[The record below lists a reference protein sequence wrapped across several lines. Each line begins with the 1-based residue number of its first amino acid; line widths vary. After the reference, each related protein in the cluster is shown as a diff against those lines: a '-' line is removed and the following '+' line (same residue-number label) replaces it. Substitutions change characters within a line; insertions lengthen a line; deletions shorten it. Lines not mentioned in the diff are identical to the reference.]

1 MPDNS
6 LLTPPYLDPSD
17 ANMQAYMDAN
27 RKQMLAQMLMQNMQQ
42 STQTPSDWNSMK
54 VVPRRGLLQNL
65 APLAS
70 ALMAR
75 KAMDNSQSAQSQYF
89 KKMYGGDQ
97 QQPTGPG
104 AGIIDPGAPPEQQQA
119 AQAVTDMPAAR
130 PGLLPPAQNPLL
142 PAGASRGTAQAALGM
157 LGPQEYAKGVMLPNL
172 MGSPEW
178 QTTLRAYGGNV
189 AAAQAAMQAEAVKK
203 GTLELRSGGEARIP
217 DMSAPGGYRTIRTPN
232 LSPDMDYTRGANGD
246 ITEAHNIPGAVPALE
261 AQKGGVTAAEEQN
274 KPRMIPMGGGVERLG
289 YPQDVGAGL
298 PPALRGTMPPAVGA
312 SPGLT
317 APGPG
322 QQASPQPA
330 PSMPQAPAPRS
341 YFPQP
346 QAAAPPQAQ
355 GLQLPQKDDS
365 GVIHNNLWPN
375 IPKMQVPQTPGQTSN
390 AYQQEI
396 VKSAAAKH
404 QELVNEY
411 GKQSAAGVQQL
422 EYLTE
427 AEKALPKAETG
438 PMSEWL
444 THNRGI
450 LVQQF
455 PSLAGA
461 LGGDKVTPTLE
472 LNKQL
477 TNAALQGA
485 RSTFGT
491 RMTQNEVKLQ
501 TEEMSPSTAM
511 THDAL
516 VSLIHQAKMKA
527 AYAIQQDKDY
537 GEYHA
542 QNGDPNRFE
551 SQYNVRRPITRFA
564 AQYDTQPAALDR
576 LRKNPHMLPDFKT
589 KFGWD
594 PTQ

>member
-42 STQTPSDWNSMK
+42 STQTPSDWDSMK
-54 VVPRRGLLQNL
+54 VVPHRGLLQNL
-65 APLAS
+65 APLAN

-75 KAMDNSQSAQSQYF
+75 KAMDSSQSAQSQYF

-104 AGIIDPGAPPEQQQA
+104 AGIIDPNAPPDQQA
-119 AQAVTDMPAAR
+119 AAQGVTDMPPAR
-130 PGLLPPAQNPLL
+130 PGLLPQSPQNPML

-157 LGPQEYAKGVMLPNL
+157 MGPQEYAKGVMLPQL

-178 QTTLRAYGGNV
+178 QTALRANGGN
-189 AAAQAAMQAEAVKK
+189 AQAAMAQLRAEGVKK

-217 DMSAPGGYRTIRTPN
+217 DQTQPGGYRTIRTPN
-232 LSPDMDYTRGANGD
+232 LSPDMDYTRGPDGG
-246 ITEAHNIPGAVPALE
+246 ITEAHNIPGAVPALG
-261 AQKGGVTAAEEQN
+261 AQKAEVTAAEEMN

-298 PPALRGTMPPAVGA
+298 PPALRGQ
-312 SPGLT
+312 PGQ
-317 APGPG
+317 APG
-322 QQASPQPA
+322 A
-330 PSMPQAPAPRS
+330 PPQAQAPRS
-341 YFPQP
+341 YFPAPQQP
-346 QAAAPPQAQ
+346 APPQAAPQ
-355 GLQLPQKDDS
+355 GPQLPQKDES
-365 GVIHNNLWPN
+365 GLIHNNLWPS
-375 IPKMQVPQTPGQTSN
+375 IPKMQIPQTPGQSSN

-576 LRKNPHMLPDFKT
+576 LRKNPHMLADFKA

>member
-1 MPDNS
+1 MADAVQ
-6 LLTPPYLDPSD
+6 PPYLDPSAYPD
-17 ANMQAYMDAN
+17 YLDMQ
-27 RKQMLAQMLMQNMQQ
+27 RKQMLAQMLMQNTQQ
-42 STQTPSDWNSMK
+42 SNQTPSDWNSMK
-54 VVPRRGLLQNL
+54 VVPRRGGLQTL
-65 APLAS
+65 STLAS
-70 ALMAR
+70 ALLAG
-75 KAMDNSQSAQSQYF
+75 KAMRGSQDAQSQYF
-89 KKMYGGDQ
+89 QKLYGGD

-104 AGIIDPGAPPEQQQA
+104 TGIISPDAPPRAQDA
-119 AQAVTDMPAAR
+119 AQAVTDMPAR
-130 PGLLPPAQNPLL
+130 PGLLPQQPQNPLL
-142 PAGASRGTAQAALGM
+142 PPGASRGAAQAALGIM
-157 LGPQEYAKGVMLPNL
+157 GPEAYGKAVVGPNL

-178 QTTLRAYGGNV
+178 QTALRANGGNV
-189 AAAQAAMQAEAVKK
+189 QAAMAQLRAEGVKK

-217 DMSAPGGYRTIRTPN
+217 DQTQPGGYRTIRTPN
-232 LSPDMDYTRGANGD
+232 LSPDMDYTRGPDGG

-261 AQKGGVTAAEEQN
+261 AQKGGVTAAEEMN
-274 KPRMIPMGGGVERLG
+274 KLRMIPMGGGAERLG

-298 PPALRGTMPPAVGA
+298 PPALRGTMPPQSAPGGAPPGAGGAQGPAAQPAQAA
-312 SPGLT
+312 SP
-317 APGPG
+317 
-322 QQASPQPA
+322 
-330 PSMPQAPAPRS
+330 PR

-346 QAAAPPQAQ
+346 QAAAPPQAPPQAPQ
-355 GLQLPQKDDS
+355 GPQLPQKDAT
-365 GVIHNNLWPN
+365 GVMSNNLWPG

-564 AQYDTQPAALDR
+564 AQYDTHPAALDR
-576 LRKNPHMLPDFKT
+576 LRKNPMLLPDFKA

>member
-1 MPDNS
+1 MGDDSGILAPILKPQLEPD
-6 LLTPPYLDPSD
+6 YLD
-17 ANMQAYMDAN
+17 MQ
-27 RKQMLAQMLMQNMQQ
+27 RKQMLAQMLMQNTQA
-42 STQTPSDWNSMK
+42 SNQTPDNWNRMA
-54 VVPRRGLLQNL
+54 VVPRHGGLQTLSTL
-65 APLAS
+65 AN
-70 ALMAR
+70 ALMAA
-75 KAMDNSQSAQSQYF
+75 KMSNSSQQATANYF
-89 KKMYGGDQ
+89 KKLYSDEP
-97 QQPTGPG
+97 QPTGPG
-104 AGIIDPGAPPEQQQA
+104 AGIISPDSSQDAQGA
-119 AQAVTDMPAAR
+119 AQQVTDTPPAR
-130 PGLLPPAQNPLL
+130 PGLLPQNPML
-142 PAGASRGTAQAALGM
+142 PAGASRTTAQQALGL
-157 LGPQEYAKGVMLPNL
+157 LGPQEYGKGVVLPNL

-217 DMSAPGGYRTIRTPN
+217 DQTQPGGYRTIRTPN
-232 LSPDMDYTRGANGD
+232 LSPDMDYTRGPNGE
-246 ITEAHNIPGAVPALE
+246 ITEAHNIPGAVPAL
-261 AQKGGVTAAEEQN
+261 AGQKGAVTAAEEQN

-289 YPQDVGAGL
+289 YPEDVGAGL
-298 PPALRGTMPPAVGA
+298 PPALRGLPQP
-312 SPGLT
+312 
-317 APGPG
+317 PG
-322 QQASPQPA
+322 QAPTGQP
-330 PSMPQAPAPRS
+330 PQAPAPRS
-341 YFPQP
+341 YFPAPQQP
-346 QAAAPPQAQ
+346 APPQAAPQ
-355 GLQLPQKDDS
+355 GPQLPQKDAT
-365 GVIHNNLWPN
+365 GVMSNNLWPG
-375 IPKMQVPQTPGQTSN
+375 IPKMQIPQTPGQTSN

-396 VKSAAAKH
+396 VKSAAVKH

-564 AQYDTQPAALDR
+564 AQYDTPQPALER
-576 LRKNPHMLPDFKT
+576 LHKNPHMLPDFKA